1 MSDMPP
7 RILIAKPGLDGHDR
21 GARVLVRALRDAG
34 LEVSYTGIRR
44 SPDQI
49 VEQAKEFGAEI
60 IGVSIHSGAHMELLP
75 RILDELQKHGLEH
88 IRVFAGGII
97 PKRDRVALLES
108 GVVAIFGPGSRSD
121 EIVASMRDTVQAQ
134 RRMQQKDG
142 KVG

>member
-1 MSDMPP
+1 
-7 RILIAKPGLDGHDR
+7 
-21 GARVLVRALRDAG
+21 
-34 LEVSYTGIRR
+34 
-44 SPDQI
+44 
-49 VEQAKEFGAEI
+49 
-60 IGVSIHSGAHMELLP
+60 MELLP

-97 PKRDRVALLES
+97 PKRDRVALLER
-108 GVVAIFGPGSRSD
+108 GVVAIFGPGSRSH